1 MEIVDNSEVRSEEMN
16 VRVGEKREVSSDD
29 DVEVRVSKKAR
40 NCGQVKGNLKRVAE
54 IVLVLETLGKMR
66 GGRSPTQVESE
77 MMSEARGKL
86 AEVCREFKPKD
97 VFPREAFGVVIDDL
111 GLSKNEQM
119 LGFRAPNIQI
129 AQKLKLTQEKIGKS
143 EEFAVHSALHSSQR
157 LQANVGAASESG
169 SSHAVRMLTSQK
181 PSQASTASVGLQPA
195 SQLARV
201 AATNS
206 TALPYQLPTSEVRP
220 LVPGEIPSSH
230 VGRDSSSLALA
241 RAERPH
247 FSSDIKYNGAYPSQA
262 QVNSSGHGR
271 PLSWSVQPPQSTL
284 SVKNASNSSAPIN
297 ASVKVEGAAE
307 MSRVIPQTSKSITGQ
322 TVSVNPPSVQQHIQ
336 QGIESAQALSLRSQH
351 TDIAN
356 LVQKLLQPTLHERP
370 IWAPPSRDYMNKSL
384 ACQLCKLI
392 SLEVDNVL
400 VCDGCEKGYHLK
412 CLKINNQKSVPRG
425 EWHCAKCLSLS
436 NGKALPPK
444 YGRVLRNAI
453 TAPKV
458 SSNATTVHIPP
469 ENKLG
474 ALAGKVAGNGN
485 VGIQDAPGG
494 SMDNNIR
501 PFAAGA
507 EMTDKRVIH
516 KEIDDKSSGC
526 VSTDIINTSALS
538 SAGLS
543 VGTSDDKKLIA
554 QSASYH
560 PADPQSVKSSSS
572 NTINPS
578 TNCPVINFKVN
589 DLQKYGPESNDEAKR
604 DEQGTLHTNHVEV
617 SKTNFGPNE
626 QDVNLSDGL
635 HQVDWIGDI
644 LNVVGEKTFYQSC
657 SINGVVYKVHDHAL
671 FRLQSNILT
680 PFKLQSMW
688 EDCKTRSMWVIAS
701 RCYFPA
707 DLPKGVGR
715 PFAPDNSEVY
725 ESNHDTAIRAGLIE
739 GPCKVLPPRL
749 FAEESQKK
757 TRLGMEASGGPQ
769 PLFVCKWFF
778 DERKGL
784 FRDVTS

>member
-1 MEIVDNSEVRSEEMN
+1 MEIVDDKDVRSEDMN
-16 VRVGEKREVSSDD
+16 VCVGEKREVSSDG
-29 DVEVRVSKKAR
+29 DVEVRVTKKAR
-40 NCGQVKGNLKRVAE
+40 NCGGNLKRVAE

-66 GGRSPTQVESE
+66 GGRSPTQVEVE

-86 AEVCREFKPKD
+86 VEVCREFKPKD

-111 GLSKNEQM
+111 GLSNNEQM
-119 LGFRAPNIQI
+119 LGFRAPNIPI
-129 AQKLKLTQEKIGKS
+129 AQKLKLAQEKMKKS
-143 EEFAVHSALHSSQR
+143 EDFAVHSASHSSQR
-157 LQANVGAASESG
+157 SQENVGAASESG

-181 PSQASTASVGLQPA
+181 PSQASNASVGLQPA

-201 AATNS
+201 SATNS

-230 VGRDSSSLALA
+230 VGRDSSLALP

-247 FSSDIKYNGAYPSQA
+247 FSSDLKYNGAYPSQT
-262 QVNSSGHGR
+262 QVNSSGNHGSR
-271 PLSWSVQPPQSTL
+271 HLSLQSAL
-284 SVKNASNSSAPIN
+284 SVKNASNSTAPIN

-307 MSRVIPQTSKSITGQ
+307 GSRVIPQTLKPITSQ
-322 TVSVNPPSVQQHIQ
+322 TASVNPPSMQQHIQ

-356 LVQKLLQPTLHERP
+356 LVQKLLQPTLPERP
-370 IWAPPSRDYMNKSL
+370 TWAPPSRDYMNKSL

-436 NGKALPPK
+436 NGKPLPPK
-444 YGRVLRNAI
+444 YGRVLRNAV

-469 ENKLG
+469 EKKLG
-474 ALAGKVAGNGN
+474 ALAGKVAGNGKF
-485 VGIQDAPGG
+485 GIQDAPGG
-494 SMDNNIR
+494 TMDNSIR

-507 EMTDKRVIH
+507 EMTDKRVMH

-526 VSTDIINTSALS
+526 VSTDMIKTSTDS
-538 SAGLS
+538 SACLP
-543 VGTSDDKKLIA
+543 VETSDDKKLIA
-554 QSASYH
+554 QSASYP
-560 PADPQSVKSSSS
+560 PADPQTVKNSSS
-572 NTINPS
+572 NSINPS
-578 TNCPVINFKVN
+578 TNCPVINNKVK
-589 DLQKYGPESNDEAKR
+589 DLQKSGPELNDEAKR
-604 DEQGTLHTNHVEV
+604 DERGTLHTNHVEV
-617 SKTNFGPNE
+617 SETNFGPNE
-626 QDVNLSDGL
+626 QDVTLSDGF

-644 LNVVGEKTFYQSC
+644 LNVVEEKTYYQSC

-688 EDCKTRSMWVIAS
+688 EDSKTRSRWVIAS

-715 PFAPDNSEVY
+715 PFAPDNNEVY

-749 FAEESQKK
+749 FAEESKRK
-757 TRLGMEASGGPQ
+757 TRLGTEASGGLQ